1 MVEPIINQSI
11 PMFSQPDVD
20 SINNLYK
27 EYFEDL
33 DTEEIK
39 HSHYFKDVSKLK
51 LIDVYMLGHLFNVQD
66 HGTGCLT
73 HALKKIVVS
82 GQRGYKDQSKD
93 VQEAIDTLTRYL
105 AILKEIDHEDI

>member
-1 MVEPIINQSI
+1 MTESDINHSVPI
-11 PMFSQPDVD
+11 FSQEDID
-20 SINNLYK
+20 TIHNQYA
-27 EYFEDL
+27 EYFEEL
-33 DTEEIK
+33 NTEEIK
-39 HSHYFKDVSKLK
+39 HSHYFKDVSRLK
-51 LIDVYMLGHLFNVQD
+51 WLDVYMLGHLFNVQD

-105 AILKEIDHEDI
+105 AILKEIDLGN